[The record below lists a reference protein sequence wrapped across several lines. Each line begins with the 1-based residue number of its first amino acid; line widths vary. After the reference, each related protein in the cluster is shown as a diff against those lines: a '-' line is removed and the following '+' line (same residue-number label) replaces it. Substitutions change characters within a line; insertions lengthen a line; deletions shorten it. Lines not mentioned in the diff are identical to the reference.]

1 MVLFWTLRAFG
12 LIKEP
17 NGGANNNAQWLGMR
31 CGYLTSRFCII
42 DMRIT
47 ACAAPSVARIASEDT
62 GVADLD
68 LPLLEGAA
76 KMQLYP
82 GLYPLDIRTARVN
95 CTITIKV
102 SGGVIPGSHLPIDSP
117 ACL

>member
-1 MVLFWTLRAFG
+1 M
-12 LIKEP
+12 
-17 NGGANNNAQWLGMR
+17 
-31 CGYLTSRFCII
+31 YLKGQFCFL
-42 DMRIT
+42 DKRIT

-62 GVADLD
+62 GVAKLD

-102 SGGVIPGSHLPIDSP
+102 LGRVIHGSP
-117 ACL
+117 A

>member
-1 MVLFWTLRAFG
+1 MLRV
-12 LIKEP
+12 
-17 NGGANNNAQWLGMR
+17 
-31 CGYLTSRFCII
+31 YLKGRFCFL
-42 DMRIT
+42 DKRIT

-62 GVADLD
+62 GVAKLD

-82 GLYPLDIRTARVN
+82 GLYPLDIRTSRVN

-102 SGGVIPGSHLPIDSP
+102 LGRVIPGCHLPIGST
-117 ACL
+117 A

>member
-1 MVLFWTLRAFG
+1 MV
-12 LIKEP
+12 EP
-17 NGGANNNAQWLGMR
+17 TILLNGRL
-31 CGYLTSRFCII
+31 CIL
-42 DMRIT
+42 DKRIT
-47 ACAAPSVARIASEDT
+47 ACAAPSMARIASEDT
-62 GVADLD
+62 GVAELD

-102 SGGVIPGSHLPIDSP
+102 LGGVIPGSHLPIGSP
-117 ACL
+117 A